1 LKGIVIFVSLLR
13 DFDLLKRP
21 VRKRA
26 KKHPVSFAPLCFFS
40 CFLCLS
46 FLQHICVAYDESKSA
61 KANEMKRRRPG
72 DQQEVIV
79 AALKRGI
86 QALSVSSSISTKDLV
101 CREEHAKAILSF
113 LEDRKHNTM
122 QIFGMPGTGKTA
134 TVNYVLAQLASNRG
148 TKPTA
153 VFLNGFVVQKSS
165 DIYYTLNHHL
175 TKARLGAVEQCP
187 VAQCASNIEK
197 HFRHGWGGKP
207 PSLCVIIIDEVDKIL
222 EKHAKG
228 LFKVIDW
235 LTLPYA
241 NCKLITISNSM
252 DLQLDAKTKSRLGVV
267 NQLVFSS
274 YGTRELQEILMH
286 RVGAIEPKLFSDQ
299 AVNQLCTQTAS
310 HYGDVR
316 RLLQSASAAIC
327 SVLMRIQDGAADL
340 SCTDG
345 IVMLREI
352 HTVVRQIFHDR
363 FIEFITTLRKPVLF
377 ITIAVL
383 GKETEELFKRR
394 EPDCRLAVEQVLLI
408 TQRAQRKCMGATAA
422 ITRVAFLEEI
432 ELLRQVSLIDVSVG
446 EDRIPVHSV
455 EGLLEST
462 EDVYVSL
469 LQPYQMVVDAC
480 RLHDIYGT
488 TYGVALHL

>member
-1 LKGIVIFVSLLR
+1 
-13 DFDLLKRP
+13 
-21 VRKRA
+21 
-26 KKHPVSFAPLCFFS
+26 
-40 CFLCLS
+40 
-46 FLQHICVAYDESKSA
+46 
-61 KANEMKRRRPG
+61 MKRERHSDR
-72 DQQEVIV
+72 QEKVV
-79 AALKRGI
+79 AALKRGV
-86 QALSVSSSISTKDLV
+86 QALSVSSSISTRDLV
-101 CREEHAKAILSF
+101 CREEHAKAIQDF
-113 LEDRKHNTM
+113 LEDRKHHTM
-122 QIFGMPGTGKTA
+122 QVFGMPGTGKTA
-134 TVNYVLAQLASNRG
+134 TVNYVLAQLASKHG

-153 VFLNGFVVQKSS
+153 VFLNGFVVQKST

-175 TKARLGAVEQCP
+175 TKARLGEVEQCP
-187 VAQCASNIEK
+187 VTQCAANIEK
-197 HFRHGWGGKP
+197 HFRHGWGSKP

-228 LFKVIDW
+228 LFKVVDW

-274 YGTRELQEILMH
+274 YGTQELRRILLH
-286 RVGAIEPKLFSDQ
+286 RVGAIEPKLFADQ

-327 SVLMRIQDGAADL
+327 SVLMKIQDDAVDL
-340 SCTDG
+340 SSADG
-345 IVMLREI
+345 IVTLREI
-352 HTVVRQIFHDR
+352 HVVVRQIFHDR
-363 FIEFITTLRKPVLF
+363 FVEFITTLRKPVLF

-394 EPDCRLAVEQVLLI
+394 ETDCRLAVEQALLI
-408 TQRAQRKCMGATAA
+408 TQQAQRKCMGVARP
-422 ITRVAFLEEI
+422 ISRVAFLEEI

-446 EDRIPVHSV
+446 EDRIPVHSA
-455 EGLLEST
+455 EGLFELS

-480 RLHDIYGT
+480 RLHDTFGA
-488 TYGVALHL
+488 TYGAALNL

>member
-1 LKGIVIFVSLLR
+1 
-13 DFDLLKRP
+13 
-21 VRKRA
+21 
-26 KKHPVSFAPLCFFS
+26 
-40 CFLCLS
+40 
-46 FLQHICVAYDESKSA
+46 
-61 KANEMKRRRPG
+61 MKRERQA
-72 DQQEVIV
+72 DQQEAAV
-79 AALKRGI
+79 AALRKGA

-101 CREEHAKAILSF
+101 CREAHAKAIQNF
-113 LEDRKHNTM
+113 LEDGKHHTM

-134 TVNYVLAQLASNRG
+134 TVNYVLAQLAAKHG

-175 TKARLGAVEQCP
+175 TKARLGTVEQCP
-187 VAQCASNIEK
+187 AAQCASNIEK
-197 HFRHGWGGKP
+197 HFRHGWGNKP
-207 PSLCVIIIDEVDKIL
+207 LSLCVIIIDEVDKIL

-228 LFKVIDW
+228 LFKVVDW

-274 YGTRELQEILMH
+274 YGMHELRQILLH
-286 RVGAIEPKLFSDQ
+286 RVGGIVPKLFADQ
-299 AVNQLCTQTAS
+299 ALNQLCTQTAS

-327 SVLMRIQDGAADL
+327 SVLMKIQDDAVDL
-340 SCTDG
+340 SSVDG
-345 IVMLREI
+345 IVSLREI
-352 HTVVRQIFHDR
+352 HAVVRQIFHDR
-363 FIEFITTLRKPVLF
+363 FVEFITTLRKPVLF
-377 ITIAVL
+377 ITVAVL

-394 EPDCRLAVEQVLLI
+394 EVDCRLAVEQVLLI
-408 TQRAQRKCMGATAA
+408 TQQAQRKCMGVTTA
-422 ITRVAFLEEI
+422 ITRVAFLAEI
-432 ELLRQVSLIDVSVG
+432 ELLRQVSLIDVSMG
-446 EDRIPVHSV
+446 EDRIPVHSAD
-455 EGLLEST
+455 GLLEST

-480 RLHDIYGT
+480 RLHDTFGA
-488 TYGVALHL
+488 TYGAALHL

>member
-1 LKGIVIFVSLLR
+1 
-13 DFDLLKRP
+13 
-21 VRKRA
+21 
-26 KKHPVSFAPLCFFS
+26 
-40 CFLCLS
+40 
-46 FLQHICVAYDESKSA
+46 
-61 KANEMKRRRPG
+61 MKRGRQIS
-72 DQQEVIV
+72 QQEVV
-79 AALKRGI
+79 VEALKRGV

-101 CREEHAKAILSF
+101 CREEHARTIHSF
-113 LEDRKHNTM
+113 LEDRKHHTM

-134 TVNYVLAQLASNRG
+134 TVNHVLAQLASQHG
-148 TKPTA
+148 AKPTA

-187 VAQCASNIEK
+187 VAQCAANIEK
-197 HFRHGWGGKP
+197 RFRHGWGNKP

-228 LFKVIDW
+228 LFKVVDW

-274 YGTRELQEILMH
+274 YGTQELRQILLH
-286 RVGAIEPKLFSDQ
+286 RVGAIEPKLFADQ

-327 SVLMRIQDGAADL
+327 SVLMKIHDDAVDL
-340 SCTDG
+340 SSTDG
-345 IVMLREI
+345 IVTLREI

-363 FIEFITTLRKPVLF
+363 FVEFIKTLRKPVLF

-394 EPDCRLAVEQVLLI
+394 EPESRLAVEQVLLI
-408 TQRAQRKCMGATAA
+408 TQQAQQKCMGVTSA
-422 ITRVAFLEEI
+422 ITRAAFLEEI

-446 EDRIPVHSV
+446 PEKIPVHSAD
-455 EGLLEST
+455 GLLEST

-469 LQPYQMVVDAC
+469 LQSYQMVVDAC
-480 RLHDIYGT
+480 RLHDTFGE
-488 TYGVALHL
+488 TYGKTLEL

>member
-1 LKGIVIFVSLLR
+1 
-13 DFDLLKRP
+13 
-21 VRKRA
+21 
-26 KKHPVSFAPLCFFS
+26 
-40 CFLCLS
+40 
-46 FLQHICVAYDESKSA
+46 
-61 KANEMKRRRPG
+61 MKRSRQYDRQ
-72 DQQEVIV
+72 DVIG
-79 AALKRGI
+79 ALKSGV

-101 CREEHAKAILSF
+101 CREDHARTVMGF
-113 LEDRKHNTM
+113 LEDPKHHTM

-134 TVNYVLAQLASNRG
+134 TVNYVLAQMASKQG

-165 DIYYTLNHHL
+165 DIYFTLNHHL
-175 TKARLGAVEQCP
+175 TKARLGAVEHCP
-187 VAQCASNIEK
+187 VTQCASNIEK
-197 HFRHGWGGKP
+197 HFRHGWGKKP
-207 PSLCVIIIDEVDKIL
+207 LSLCVIVIDEVDKIL

-228 LFKVIDW
+228 LFKVVDW

-252 DLQLDAKTKSRLGVV
+252 NLQLDAKTKSRLGVV
-267 NQLVFSS
+267 NQLVFAS
-274 YGTRELQEILMH
+274 YGSQELREILLR
-286 RVGAIEPKLFSDQ
+286 RVGTIEPKLFADQ

-327 SVLMRIQDGAADL
+327 GVLMRIQDDAFEVGT
-340 SCTDG
+340 TDG
-345 IVMLREI
+345 IVTLREV

-377 ITIAVL
+377 ISIAVL
-383 GKETEELFKRR
+383 GKETEELFRKRVA
-394 EPDCRLAVEQVLLI
+394 DCRLTAEHVLLV
-408 TQRAQRKCMGATAA
+408 TQQAQRKCMEVVNP
-422 ITRVAFLEEI
+422 ISRVAYLEHL
-432 ELLRQVSLIDVSVG
+432 ELLRQVSLIDISVG
-446 EDRIPVHSV
+446 EDRIPVHSA

-480 RLHDIYGT
+480 RLHDTFGA
-488 TYGVALHL
+488 TYGAALHL

>member
-1 LKGIVIFVSLLR
+1 
-13 DFDLLKRP
+13 
-21 VRKRA
+21 
-26 KKHPVSFAPLCFFS
+26 
-40 CFLCLS
+40 
-46 FLQHICVAYDESKSA
+46 
-61 KANEMKRRRPG
+61 M
-72 DQQEVIV
+72 
-79 AALKRGI
+79 AALKKGV
-86 QALSVSSSISTKDLV
+86 QALSVASNISTKDLV
-101 CREEHAKAILSF
+101 CREEHVKAIQSF
-113 LEDRKHNTM
+113 LEDRKHHTM

-134 TVNYVLAQLASNRG
+134 TVNYVLAQLASKHG

-165 DIYYTLNHHL
+165 DMYYTLHHHL
-175 TKARLGAVEQCP
+175 TKARLGAAERCP
-187 VAQCASNIEK
+187 VAQCASSIEK
-197 HFRHGWGGKP
+197 RFRHGWGNKP

-228 LFKVIDW
+228 LFKVVDW

-241 NCKLITISNSM
+241 NCKLLTISNSM

-274 YGTRELQEILMH
+274 YGTQELRQILLH
-286 RVGAIEPKLFSDQ
+286 RVGGIEPKLFTDQ

-327 SVLMRIQDGAADL
+327 SVLMRIQDDVVDL
-340 SCTDG
+340 SSVDG
-345 IVMLREI
+345 IVTLREI
-352 HTVVRQIFHDR
+352 HAVVRQIFHDR
-363 FIEFITTLRKPVLF
+363 FVEFITTLRKPVLF
-377 ITIAVL
+377 ITVAVL

-394 EPDCRLAVEQVLLI
+394 DADCRLPVEQALLI
-408 TQRAQRKCMGATAA
+408 TQQAQRKCMGTTTA
-422 ITRVAFLEEI
+422 ITRVAFLEEV
-432 ELLRQVSLIDVSVG
+432 ELLRQVSLIDVSMG
-446 EDRIPVHSV
+446 DDRIPVYSA

-480 RLHDIYGT
+480 RLHDVFGA
-488 TYGVALHL
+488 TYGAALNL